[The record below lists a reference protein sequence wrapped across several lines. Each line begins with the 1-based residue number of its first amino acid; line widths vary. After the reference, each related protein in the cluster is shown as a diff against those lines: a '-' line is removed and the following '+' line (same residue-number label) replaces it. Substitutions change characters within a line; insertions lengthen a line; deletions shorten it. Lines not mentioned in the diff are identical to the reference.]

1 MEHALSN
8 RNDTAAHVENSVA
21 DALNRAQFSV
31 FHLRTMFAAGMGFFT
46 SAYDLFIIGTALA
59 LIKDEWHLS
68 GTEIG
73 LIGSISLIATFVG
86 AFLFGR
92 IADIFGR
99 KAIYGL
105 EALFMVIGALLSAVA
120 PGVST
125 LLIAR
130 VILGLGIGG
139 DYPLSAVLMS
149 EYANAASR
157 GRMVSLVFSAQ
168 ALGLLAGPIVALT
181 MLAAGVNHDTAWR
194 IMLALGALPA
204 ALVIHIRRTL
214 PESPRWL
221 ARAKGK
227 GREAA
232 HELASFSLGVAMS
245 KGEDRKVSRPLTQY
259 LTTLIGTAG
268 TWFLFDYAY
277 YGNTISTP
285 LIMQHIAPHAGLVA
299 STAMSLLVFAVAAFP
314 GYVLAVLTV
323 DRIGHKT
330 LQVVGFFVMG
340 LAFLLIGIAPAVS
353 HVLWLFLLVYGLS
366 YFFAEFGPN
375 TTTFLLAAELFPVNL
390 RTTGHGLSAGLAKV
404 GAFIGAFIFPVL
416 LQAYGLDRTLIIT
429 FVFSM
434 VGMVLTMYFIREPK
448 SLSLEEAS
456 REDELMAA
464 AASHPA
470 SSSASA

>member
-1 MEHALSN
+1 MEHVWSK
-8 RNDTAAHVENSVA
+8 REDAAVPVENTVA
-21 DALNRAQFSV
+21 DALNRAQFSM
-31 FHLRTMFAAGMGFFT
+31 FHLRAMFAAGMGFFT
-46 SAYDLFIIGTALA
+46 SAYDLFIIGTALT

-105 EALFMVIGALLSAVA
+105 EALLMVIGAILSALA

-125 LLIAR
+125 LLVAR

-149 EYANAASR
+149 EYANTNSR

-181 MLAAGVNHDTAWR
+181 LLAAGVNHAAAWR
-194 IMLALGALPA
+194 IMLGLGALPA
-204 ALVIHIRRTL
+204 AMVIYIRRTL

-221 ARAKGK
+221 ARVKGK
-227 GREAA
+227 GQEAA
-232 HELASFSLGVAMS
+232 RELASFSLGMAMA
-245 KGEDRKVSRPLTQY
+245 KGEDRKVSRPLAHY
-259 LTTLIGTAG
+259 LTTLLGTAG
-268 TWFLFDYAY
+268 TWFVFDFAY

-285 LIMQHIAPHAGLVA
+285 LIMRHIAPHADLIA

-314 GYVLAVLTV
+314 GYVLAILTV

-330 LQVVGFFVMG
+330 LQILGFFMMG
-340 LAFLLIGIAPAVS
+340 LAFLLIGVAPAIS
-353 HVLWLFLLVYGLS
+353 NVLWLFLLVYGIS

-375 TTTFLLAAELFPVNL
+375 TTTFLLSAELFPVNL
-390 RTTGHGLSAGLAKV
+390 RTTGHGFSAGTAKV

-416 LQAYGLDRTLIIT
+416 LHILGLNRTLM
-429 FVFSM
+429 VASLFSM
-434 VGMVLTMYFIREPK
+434 VGLVLTMICIREPK
-448 SLSLEEAS
+448 GLSLEEAA
-456 REDELMAA
+456 REEEFSAA
-464 AASHPA
+464 TESHL
-470 SSSASA
+470 SSTSI